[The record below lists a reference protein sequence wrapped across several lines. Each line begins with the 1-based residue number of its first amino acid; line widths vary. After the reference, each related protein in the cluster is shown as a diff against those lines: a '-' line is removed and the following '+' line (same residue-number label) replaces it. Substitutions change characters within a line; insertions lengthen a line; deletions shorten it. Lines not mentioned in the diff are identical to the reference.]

1 VLTIL
6 FTETVTASESTNSGA
21 ADSGAVVSTP
31 VGPMSGKSYVNY
43 GIIGASSI
51 KKCIDL
57 VESIEDL
64 SDQEKADGARLM
76 KSEVNREIFLNFTSP
91 RVRLLWIKGEIAKQV
106 S

>member
-1 VLTIL
+1 MLTIL

-64 SDQEKADGARLM
+64 SDQEKADEARLM